1 MRIITYNIQ
10 FSRGRDGR
18 YDIARIADA
27 IKSGDIIGLQEV
39 ERLWERTA
47 NVDQPSE
54 LARLLPDYFVAYGA
68 TIDILKADRPTGG
81 RVDNRRRQFGNM
93 ILSRYPILT
102 VRNHLFPK
110 FGALTQ
116 HTLQRGA
123 LEATIETP
131 DGVIRVYSTHLCHL
145 SAEQRGIQIKRLL
158 DIHKAAPSEG
168 SVDSGTNLRDG
179 WDERAL
185 PAPPRDAILLGDF
198 NLSSTEAEYDLIVGP
213 RSTRPLRKAERLNG
227 YDTFVD
233 SWVAA
238 GNGEGDGVTLYENI
252 AAGTG
257 IRIDYCFLTPS
268 LASCVQRARIDTD
281 ADGSDH
287 QPFHVEIAPRMQ
299 GR

>member
-1 MRIITYNIQ
+1 MKIITYNIQ
-10 FSRGRDGR
+10 FSRGRDGK

-27 IKSGDIIGLQEV
+27 IKNGDIIGLQEV
-39 ERLWERTA
+39 ERLWDRTA
-47 NVDQPSE
+47 NIDQQSE
-54 LARLLPDYFVAYGA
+54 LARLLPDFFVAYGA
-68 TIDILKADRPTGG
+68 TIDVLKTGLLTDG

-102 VRNHLFPK
+102 IRNHLFPK

-123 LEATIETP
+123 VEATIDTP
-131 DGVIRVYSTHLCHL
+131 DGMIRVYSTHLCHL

-158 DIHKAAPSEG
+158 DIHKNAPSEG
-168 SVDSGTNLRDG
+168 AVDSGINLRDG

-198 NLSSTEAEYDLIVGP
+198 NLPSTDAEYDLIVGP
-213 RSTRPLRKAERLNG
+213 RSARPLRKAERLNG

-233 SWVAA
+233 AWVAA
-238 GNGEGDGVTLYENI
+238 GNDESDGVTLYEDV
-252 AAGTG
+252 AAGKG

-268 LASCVQRARIDTD
+268 LASRVQGALIDID

-287 QPFHVEIAPRMQ
+287 QPFHVEIAPRAREQ
-299 GR
+299 